1 MRHYKHKG
9 KKLVSVTTVIDDCT
23 NKSGALTQWAANMVV
38 EWIKTNCDGEER
50 KNKLTDEIN
59 MIYSVSEEELNE
71 ARFNFKDVSD
81 KALDVGSQVHG
92 AIEKFFLGDS
102 IPELKDQA
110 LVAYNAFIQFKEE
123 HNIKVIEAEQ
133 KVYSDCWAGTLDFRG
148 YYDGKLYII
157 DFKSSKGIYMESMG
171 PQIAAYASRVEH
183 EGSGILRLDKE
194 TGLPEFKD
202 TTKLEEK
209 YLKIFNNMVAL
220 FFSKHPKIA
229 KDAGWEG

>member
-1 MRHYKHKG
+1 
-9 KKLVSVTTVIDDCT
+9 
-23 NKSGALTQWAANMVV
+23 
-38 EWIKTNCDGEER
+38 
-50 KNKLTDEIN
+50 
-59 MIYSVSEEELNE
+59 
-71 ARFNFKDVSD
+71 
-81 KALDVGSQVHG
+81 
-92 AIEKFFLGDS
+92 
-102 IPELKDQA
+102 
-110 LVAYNAFIQFKEE
+110 
-123 HNIKVIEAEQ
+123 
-133 KVYSDCWAGTLDFRG
+133 
-148 YYDGKLYII
+148 
-157 DFKSSKGIYMESMG
+157 MESMG